1 MVTDKE
7 ESDPESGEGLEDE
20 DGRGLLIFL
29 LDQGD
34 RVEDECF
41 RAVDGWTKSQYLSG
55 KSHRTPQRVTLFD
68 LTSELIVE
76 MGLRIEFD
84 LVDGAEIFREVLHES
99 GQLDGILVTFSR
111 QGVCCRKRTSE
122 ASTF

>member
-1 MVTDKE
+1 MVADKE

-20 DGRGLLIFL
+20 DGRRLLVFL
-29 LDQGD
+29 LDQSD
-34 RVEDECF
+34 RVQDECLH
-41 RAVDGWTKSQYLSG
+41 AIDGWTKSQYLSG
-55 KSHRTPQRVTLFD
+55 KSHRPPQRVRLFD

-76 MGLRIEFD
+76 MGLRIEPD

-99 GQLDGILVTFSR
+99 SQLDGMLFTFSR